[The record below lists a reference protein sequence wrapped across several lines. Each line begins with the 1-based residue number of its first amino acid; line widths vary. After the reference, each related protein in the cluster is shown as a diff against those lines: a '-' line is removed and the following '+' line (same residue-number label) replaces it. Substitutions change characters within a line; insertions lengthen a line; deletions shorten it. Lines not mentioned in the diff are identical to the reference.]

1 MSSLNTPVFLGA
13 LELRNRNIMSAMTR
27 NRSLPTSIP
36 NDTNVERYKQRA
48 QGGAGLIV
56 TEGILI
62 VQQGTEWPHAPG
74 IWTDEHVAGWNK
86 VTDAVHAEGSKI
98 VAQLWHLGRASHPDM
113 PEQIASGQPVWAPSA
128 IAARGGKFRTLPGVP
143 GYVTPTEL
151 PDPWFIIEQ
160 FKNAAIRAKEAG
172 FDGVELHGANGY
184 LPHQFLDSTSNKRT
198 DIWGG
203 SVENRARFMLEATKA
218 LVSVWGAD
226 RVAIKLNP
234 AGGYNDMG
242 MPLEETLE
250 TFAYL
255 IKELDELKLAYIA
268 LSRYIPMFDPVFDG
282 KCKTRAT
289 QHDVLSSYRSF
300 IKHTKLVLN
309 GGLTPP
315 EADSL
320 IQSGEIDAAAFAL
333 PWIAHPDMQKRI
345 EVGKPLDAELDF
357 QNIYW
362 HEGITVEKGYTD
374 YVSVIA

>member
-1 MSSLNTPVFLGA
+1 MSYLNTPVALGA
-13 LELRNRNIMSAMTR
+13 IELLNRNIMSAMTR

-36 NDTNVERYKQRA
+36 NDTNVEYYKQRA
-48 QGGAGLIV
+48 HGGAGLIV

-74 IWTDEHVAGWNK
+74 IWTDEHVNGWKK

-98 VAQLWHLGRASHPDM
+98 VAQLWHCGRVSHPDM
-113 PEQIASGQPVWAPSA
+113 PEQIASGQPIWAPSA

-143 GYVTPTEL
+143 GYVTPVEL
-151 PDPWFIIEQ
+151 PDPQVIIEQ
-160 FKNAAIRAKEAG
+160 FRNAAIKAKEAG

-198 DIWGG
+198 DMWGG
-203 SVENRARFMLEATKA
+203 SVENRARFILEATKA

-226 RVAIKLNP
+226 RVAVKLNP

-250 TFAYL
+250 TFTYL
-255 IKELDELKLAYIA
+255 IKELDEMKLAYLA
-268 LSRYIPMFDPVFDG
+268 LSRYLPMSDPVFDG
-282 KCKTRAT
+282 KTRAT
-289 QHDVLSSYRSF
+289 QHDVLNSYRPF
-300 IKHTKLVLN
+300 IENTKLVLN
-309 GGLTPP
+309 GGLTPS
-315 EADSL
+315 EADGL

-333 PWIAHPDMQKRI
+333 LWIAHPDMQKRI
-345 EVGKPLDAELDF
+345 EAGKPLDAELDF
-357 QNIYW
+357 KNIYW

-374 YVSVIA
+374 YVSVVA

>member
-1 MSSLNTPVFLGA
+1 MSSLNTPVSLGA

-36 NDTNVERYKQRA
+36 NDTNVEHYKQRA
-48 QGGAGLIV
+48 HGGAGLIV

-74 IWTDEHVAGWNK
+74 IWTDEHVSGWKK
-86 VTDAVHAEGSKI
+86 VTDAVHSEGSKI

-128 IAARGGKFRTLPGVP
+128 IAARGGKFRTLPGMP
-143 GYVTPTEL
+143 GYVTPMEL
-151 PDPWFIIEQ
+151 PDPWVIIEQ
-160 FKNAAIRAKEAG
+160 FKNASIRAKEAG

-250 TFAYL
+250 TFTYL

-268 LSRYIPMFDPVFDG
+268 LARYIPMFDPVIDG

-289 QHDVLSSYRSF
+289 QHDVLSSYRPF
-300 IKHTKLVLN
+300 VKHTKLVLN
-309 GGLTPP
+309 GGLTPS

-333 PWIAHPDMQKRI
+333 PWIAHPDMQKRV
-345 EVGKPLDAELDF
+345 EAGKPLDAELDF

>member
-1 MSSLNTPVFLGA
+1 MTSLSTPVTLGA
-13 LELRNRNIMSAMTR
+13 IELRNRNVMSALTR
-27 NRSLPTSIP
+27 SRSLPTSIP
-36 NDTNVERYKQRA
+36 NDTNLEYYRQRA
-48 QGGAGLIV
+48 RGGAGLIV
-56 TEGILI
+56 TEGTLI

-74 IWTDEHVAGWNK
+74 IWTDGHVAGWK
-86 VTDAVHAEGSKI
+86 KITDAVHAEGSKI
-98 VAQLWHLGRASHPDM
+98 VAQLWHVGRASHPDM

-128 IAARGGKFRTLPGVP
+128 IAARGGQFRTLPGVP

-151 PDPWFIIEQ
+151 PDPWVIVEQ
-160 FKNAAIRAKEAG
+160 FKNAAIKAKEAG

-198 DIWGG
+198 DMWGG
-203 SVENRARFMLEATKA
+203 SVENRARFMLEAAKA

-234 AGGYNDMG
+234 CGGYNDMG

-250 TFAYL
+250 TFTYL

-268 LSRYIPMFDPVFDG
+268 LSRFNPAFDPVIDG
-282 KCKTRAT
+282 KTRAT
-289 QHDVLSSYRSF
+289 QHDVLSSYRPF
-300 IKHTKLVLN
+300 IKNTKLVLN
-309 GGLTPP
+309 SGLTPS
-315 EADSL
+315 EADDL
-320 IQSGEIDAAAFAL
+320 IQSGKIDAAAFGFL
-333 PWIAHPDMQKRI
+333 WISHPDMQKRV
-345 EVGKPLDAELDF
+345 EAGKPLDAQVDF